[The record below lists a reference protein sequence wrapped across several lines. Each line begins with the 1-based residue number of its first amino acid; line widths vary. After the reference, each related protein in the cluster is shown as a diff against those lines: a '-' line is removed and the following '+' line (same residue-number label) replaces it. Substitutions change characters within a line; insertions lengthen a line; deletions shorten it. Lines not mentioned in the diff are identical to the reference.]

1 MIEGGERYMNGQIEG
16 GNVEGCI
23 KFKLFIN
30 TSILHLVLLLSGISY
45 IGSVMTS
52 ILKLME

>member
-1 MIEGGERYMNGQIEG
+1 MNGQIEG

-23 KFKLFIN
+23 KFKLLIN
-30 TSILHLVLLLSGISY
+30 SSILHLVLILSGINY
-45 IGSVMTS
+45 IGSVMTL

>member
-1 MIEGGERYMNGQIEG
+1 MNRQIEG

-30 TSILHLVLLLSGISY
+30 RSILHLVLILSGINF
-45 IGSVMTS
+45 IGSVVTS
-52 ILKLME
+52 I